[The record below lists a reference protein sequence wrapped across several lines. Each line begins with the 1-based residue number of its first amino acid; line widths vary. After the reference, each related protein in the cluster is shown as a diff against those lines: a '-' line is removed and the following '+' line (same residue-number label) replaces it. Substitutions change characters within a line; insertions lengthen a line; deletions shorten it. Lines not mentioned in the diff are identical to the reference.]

1 MREEKNRSGGERAIM
16 LPGFSRT
23 PSLFLP
29 VVVVAAAAA
38 LVIDGEYYTK
48 TRRERNV
55 CESLC
60 NSRARETQVQ

>member
-1 MREEKNRSGGERAIM
+1 MKKTAAEERAIM
-16 LPGFSRT
+16 LPGFSRAS
-23 PSLFLP
+23 PLFLP

-38 LVIDGEYYTK
+38 LVIDGECSRK